1 MPSTDSYD
9 PEVLI
14 RDLDENA
21 TENVVDFLNS
31 HFRELEDLENLN
43 STLVELKENEQS
55 QNEKRIQTQAKTS
68 KVLQQ
73 ALDSFNVTVNE
84 LENLQATRME
94 LEDALADHCSI
105 VVSEK
110 PIEDSENETLMKKLV
125 KLQQQVDSLERSK
138 QYLKVLVVAD
148 ELSTNAKQLIEKSPQ
163 KSLVPYTQLAHLA
176 RNIKSNSKE
185 AGHAT
190 LDAFNWPTPI
200 KVPYPPNTTD
210 KFSAFRK
217 AFTELLLLQ
226 RPADVEE
233 VSKPLESKNSKE
245 DNVLLPPLLPMQI
258 MVEPL
263 IVRFRYHFDSKRPT
277 NRIDKPEW
285 YFSHVI
291 TTIREHS
298 PFLTG
303 AVQAIVDDAG
313 FEKYHAKNEFIRCLL
328 VAVTRK
334 LNNSVPTLL
343 NSPQIFSHTVFETL
357 QFDQTLRE
365 LHMYTPPGQDEWG
378 GCVEVFTGKKEWF
391 KAWLKVEKTFAEAR
405 YNEIMHSEDVWEM
418 VDEEFPD
425 DEYKPTKSAAKLI
438 NLLELVT
445 SRYKLLPLFHNRI
458 RFLIAIQAELLV
470 AYSKRIDSA
479 VDSFGNLSYSIVRA
493 VPNVAATDIT
503 GVEGLKR
510 LCRWLSS
517 AGFVSRTIKEWG
529 EDSFFLELWHEVT
542 VRAARNTGNTGNT
555 GNIGAAAHNTG
566 ASPLPSPTSSI
577 SSTEQGQVTSSV
589 NVDGAITV
597 DEGTVFDDPAELFDN
612 ICERIQSLIVK
623 NVSREFF
630 NGLKAYVK
638 KVGCRNISAIAN
650 VKTLAEI
657 PNQILE
663 LNFGNGL
670 ATVWDFGFGISAI
683 IIFQEPRYLCYT
695 VISAPNFKF
704 QQWSVISA
712 MDWNFGNSF
721 EFWSDIYNNDFT
733 RQQIPKLNNQ
743 SKDTTSRSTIEL
755 SPELYTPLS
764 DLAHSLTFLSNNLPD
779 RIFKHIYKDV
789 SKELED
795 YLWDRILMKKH
806 FSEMGGCQ
814 FEVDME
820 KGLFTIG
827 KRWIRKPEN
836 YFRRLKDAC
845 ILLTLPANHSK
856 IESKSDDKSQQR
868 TLSQVISM
876 LSDDELEPIAI
887 PKMLENF
894 GVYHLTPKEAIDVI
908 ERRVDS

>member
-21 TENVVDFLNS
+21 TENHVVDFLNS

-73 ALDSFNVTVNE
+73 SLDSFNVTVNE

-148 ELSTNAKQLIEKSPQ
+148 ELSTKAKQLIEKSPQ

-185 AGHAT
+185 AGHAVSHLDTYLQQCVDTLWEDMKNRLTKKFKQT

-298 PFLTG
+298 PFLAG

-638 KVGCRNISAIAN
+638 KNN
-650 VKTLAEI
+650 
-657 PNQILE
+657 
-663 LNFGNGL
+663 
-670 ATVWDFGFGISAI
+670 
-683 IIFQEPRYLCYT
+683 
-695 VISAPNFKF
+695 
-704 QQWSVISA
+704 WSR
-712 MDWNFGNSF
+712 
-721 EFWSDIYNNDFT
+721 SDIYNNDFT

-743 SKDTTSRSTIEL
+743 SEDTTSRSTIEL

-908 ERRVDS
+908 ERRIDS

>member
-21 TENVVDFLNS
+21 TENHVVDFLNS

-148 ELSTNAKQLIEKSPQ
+148 ELSTKAKQLIEKSPQ

-185 AGHAT
+185 AGHAVSHLDTYLQQCVDTLWEDMKNRLTKKFKQT

-425 DEYKPTKSAAKLI
+425 DEYKPTKSGSKLI

-638 KVGCRNISAIAN
+638 KNN
-650 VKTLAEI
+650 
-657 PNQILE
+657 
-663 LNFGNGL
+663 
-670 ATVWDFGFGISAI
+670 
-683 IIFQEPRYLCYT
+683 
-695 VISAPNFKF
+695 
-704 QQWSVISA
+704 WSR
-712 MDWNFGNSF
+712 
-721 EFWSDIYNNDFT
+721 SDIYNNDFT

-743 SKDTTSRSTIEL
+743 SEDTTSRSTIEL

>member
-185 AGHAT
+185 AGHAVSHLDTYLQQCVDTLWEDMKNRLTKKFKQT

-638 KVGCRNISAIAN
+638 KNN
-650 VKTLAEI
+650 
-657 PNQILE
+657 
-663 LNFGNGL
+663 
-670 ATVWDFGFGISAI
+670 
-683 IIFQEPRYLCYT
+683 
-695 VISAPNFKF
+695 
-704 QQWSVISA
+704 WSR
-712 MDWNFGNSF
+712 
-721 EFWSDIYNNDFT
+721 SDIYNNDFT

>member
-21 TENVVDFLNS
+21 TENHVVDFLNS

-148 ELSTNAKQLIEKSPQ
+148 ELSTKAKQLIEKSPQ

-185 AGHAT
+185 AGHAVSHLDTYLQQCVDTLWEDMKNRLTKKFKQT

-638 KVGCRNISAIAN
+638 KNN
-650 VKTLAEI
+650 
-657 PNQILE
+657 
-663 LNFGNGL
+663 
-670 ATVWDFGFGISAI
+670 
-683 IIFQEPRYLCYT
+683 
-695 VISAPNFKF
+695 
-704 QQWSVISA
+704 WSR
-712 MDWNFGNSF
+712 
-721 EFWSDIYNNDFT
+721 SDIYNNDFT

-743 SKDTTSRSTIEL
+743 SEDTTSRSTIEL

>member
-185 AGHAT
+185 AGHAVSHLDTYLQQCVDTLWEDMKNRLTKKFKQT

-391 KAWLKVEKTFAEAR
+391 KAWLKVEKTCM
-405 YNEIMHSEDVWEM
+405 YISVLM
-418 VDEEFPD
+418 
-425 DEYKPTKSAAKLI
+425 TKS
-438 NLLELVT
+438 
-445 SRYKLLPLFHNRI
+445 Y
-458 RFLIAIQAELLV
+458 
-470 AYSKRIDSA
+470 
-479 VDSFGNLSYSIVRA
+479 
-493 VPNVAATDIT
+493 
-503 GVEGLKR
+503 
-510 LCRWLSS
+510 
-517 AGFVSRTIKEWG
+517 VSCG
-529 EDSFFLELWHEVT
+529 
-542 VRAARNTGNTGNT
+542 
-555 GNIGAAAHNTG
+555 
-566 ASPLPSPTSSI
+566 
-577 SSTEQGQVTSSV
+577 
-589 NVDGAITV
+589 
-597 DEGTVFDDPAELFDN
+597 
-612 ICERIQSLIVK
+612 
-623 NVSREFF
+623 
-630 NGLKAYVK
+630 
-638 KVGCRNISAIAN
+638 
-650 VKTLAEI
+650 
-657 PNQILE
+657 
-663 LNFGNGL
+663 
-670 ATVWDFGFGISAI
+670 
-683 IIFQEPRYLCYT
+683 
-695 VISAPNFKF
+695 
-704 QQWSVISA
+704 
-712 MDWNFGNSF
+712 
-721 EFWSDIYNNDFT
+721 
-733 RQQIPKLNNQ
+733 
-743 SKDTTSRSTIEL
+743 
-755 SPELYTPLS
+755 
-764 DLAHSLTFLSNNLPD
+764 
-779 RIFKHIYKDV
+779 
-789 SKELED
+789 
-795 YLWDRILMKKH
+795 
-806 FSEMGGCQ
+806 
-814 FEVDME
+814 
-820 KGLFTIG
+820 
-827 KRWIRKPEN
+827 
-836 YFRRLKDAC
+836 
-845 ILLTLPANHSK
+845 
-856 IESKSDDKSQQR
+856 
-868 TLSQVISM
+868 
-876 LSDDELEPIAI
+876 
-887 PKMLENF
+887 
-894 GVYHLTPKEAIDVI
+894 
-908 ERRVDS
+908 

>member
-21 TENVVDFLNS
+21 TENHVVDFLNS

-148 ELSTNAKQLIEKSPQ
+148 ELSTKAKQLIEKSPQ

-185 AGHAT
+185 AGHAVSHLDTYLQQCVDTLWEDMKNRLTKKFKQT

-470 AYSKRIDSA
+470 TYSKRIDSA

-638 KVGCRNISAIAN
+638 KNN
-650 VKTLAEI
+650 
-657 PNQILE
+657 
-663 LNFGNGL
+663 
-670 ATVWDFGFGISAI
+670 
-683 IIFQEPRYLCYT
+683 
-695 VISAPNFKF
+695 
-704 QQWSVISA
+704 WSR
-712 MDWNFGNSF
+712 
-721 EFWSDIYNNDFT
+721 SDIYNNDFT

-743 SKDTTSRSTIEL
+743 SKDTTSQSTIEL

>member
-1 MPSTDSYD
+1 MPSTGPYD
-9 PEVLI
+9 PEILI
-14 RDLDENA
+14 RDLDENT
-21 TENVVDFLNS
+21 TENHVVDFLNS
-31 HFRELEDLENLN
+31 HFRELEDLEKLN
-43 STLVELKENEQS
+43 SILVELKENEQS
-55 QNEKRIQTQAKTS
+55 LNEKRVQTQEKTS
-68 KVLQQ
+68 KILQQ
-73 ALDSFNVTVNE
+73 TLVSFNSTVTE
-84 LENLQATRME
+84 LEKLQTTRKE
-94 LEDALADHCSI
+94 LEDTLTDHRNTI
-105 VVSEK
+105 DSEK
-110 PIEDSENETLMKKLV
+110 LINIQGIEGSENEPLMEKLA

-138 QYLKVLVVAD
+138 QYLKVLVIAD
-148 ELSTNAKQLIEKSPQ
+148 ELSTKAKQLIEKSPQ
-163 KSLVPYTQLAHLA
+163 KALVPYTQLAHLA

-185 AGHAT
+185 AGHAVSHLDIYLQQCVDALWEDMKIKLTKKFKQT
-190 LDAFNWPTPI
+190 LDALNWPTPI

-217 AFTELLLLQ
+217 AFSELLLLQ
-226 RPADVEE
+226 RPVDVDEA
-233 VSKPLESKNSKE
+233 LESKNPKE
-245 DNVLLPPLLPMQI
+245 DNGTLPPLLPMQI

-328 VAVTRK
+328 VVVTRK

-343 NSPQIFSHTVFETL
+343 NSPQVFSHTVFETL

-365 LHMYTPPGQDEWG
+365 LHMYTPPGQTEWK

-391 KAWLKVEKTFAEAR
+391 KAWLKVEKAFAEAR

-418 VDEEFPD
+418 VDEEFPE

-445 SRYKLLPLFHNRI
+445 NRYKLLPMFHNRI
-458 RFLIAIQAELLV
+458 RFLVDIQADLLV

-479 VDSFGNLSYSIVRA
+479 VDSFGNLSYSFVRA
-493 VPNVAATDIT
+493 VPNVANTDIT

-510 LCRWLSS
+510 LCRWLNS
-517 AGFVSRTIKEWG
+517 AGFISRTIKEWG

-542 VRAARNTGNTGNT
+542 VRAARNTG
-555 GNIGAAAHNTG
+555 

-577 SSTEQGQVTSSV
+577 SSTEQGHDASSTHE
-589 NVDGAITV
+589 DGAITV

-612 ICERIQSLIVK
+612 ACERIQSLIVK

-630 NGLKAYVK
+630 NGLKAYIK
-638 KVGCRNISAIAN
+638 KNN
-650 VKTLAEI
+650 
-657 PNQILE
+657 
-663 LNFGNGL
+663 
-670 ATVWDFGFGISAI
+670 
-683 IIFQEPRYLCYT
+683 
-695 VISAPNFKF
+695 
-704 QQWSVISA
+704 WSS
-712 MDWNFGNSF
+712 
-721 EFWSDIYNNDFT
+721 SDICNNDFT
-733 RQQIPKLNNQ
+733 HQQIPKLNNQ
-743 SKDTTSRSTIEL
+743 SEDTISRSVIEL

-779 RIFKHIYKDV
+779 RIFKYIYKDV

-795 YLWDRILMKKH
+795 YLWDRILMRKH

-827 KRWIRKPEN
+827 KRWIRKPES
-836 YFRRLKDAC
+836 YFRRLRDAC
-845 ILLTLPANHSK
+845 ILLTLPANNSK
-856 IESKSDDKSQQR
+856 IESKSSDKKSQQK
-868 TLSQVISM
+868 TLSQVVSM
-876 LSDDELEPIAI
+876 LSDDELEPKAI
-887 PKMLENF
+887 PRILENL

-908 ERRVDS
+908 ERRVDL